1 MICWVYFVANVFSP
15 NTPPACAIDK
25 YLKSLVLSLIPT
37 KKHRSRHPVS
47 AYKFKPINF
56 VPWMKFDFV
65 MTPFM
70 LH

>member
-1 MICWVYFVANVFSP
+1 MLGLFCCQCFQPKYTLSY
-15 NTPPACAIDK
+15 AIDK

-37 KKHRSRHPVS
+37 KKHGSKHPVS

-56 VPWMKFDFV
+56 APWMKFDFV